1 MSVLRDFA
9 RVLGGALDGAL
20 ASWHPS
26 EAVDRAHATAAM
38 DALNEYEANNDGLDP
53 AECEVCS
60 TERRQHPTL
69 ISIACGTPGCP
80 NFSEPSAPG
89 LTGGQVE
96 RTTPEGGKIPPTG
109 SSSGAPTS
117 TASGGGTASVGNQP
131 LPGAV
136 ATPGAGQPHLPW
148 HQILWAAAGYASSGG
163 APDWIVSAV
172 MDLGDQFEADELDAI
187 NN

>member
-1 MSVLRDFA
+1 MSALRDFA
-9 RVLGGALDGAL
+9 RILGGALDGAL
-20 ASWHPS
+20 ASLHPS
-26 EAVDRAHATAAM
+26 EAVDRAHA
-38 DALNEYEANNDGLDP
+38 LNEFEAEHDGLEP
-53 AECEVCS
+53 AECGICRS
-60 TERRQHPTL
+60 ERAQHPSL

-89 LTGGQVE
+89 LTGLVE
-96 RTTPEGGKIPPTG
+96 RTGPEAAPPVA
-109 SSSGAPTS
+109 SGPSKPT
-117 TASGGGTASVGNQP
+117 TGGGTASVGNQP

-136 ATPGAGQPHLPW
+136 ATPGAGQPRLPW
-148 HQILWAAAGYASSGG
+148 HQILWAAAGYAALGG